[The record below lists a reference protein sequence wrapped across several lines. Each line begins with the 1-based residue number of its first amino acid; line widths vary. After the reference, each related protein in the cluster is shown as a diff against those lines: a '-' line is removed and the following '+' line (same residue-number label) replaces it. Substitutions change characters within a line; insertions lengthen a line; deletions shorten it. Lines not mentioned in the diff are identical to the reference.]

1 MVGDVSSVGI
11 NKNSSLTLAISSG
24 ERAPCMSCLFAKISS
39 DDPDSL
45 CYEDKKQNYILKRK
59 KTS

>member
-45 CYEDKKQNYILKRK
+45 CYEDKK
-59 KTS
+59 